1 MHCVAAAAM
10 PCVPDSHSDSPLPPR
25 ATLPFGVMDEDKH
38 IFLCARFR
46 SARNIFSAA
55 ARHHLIFE
63 RKTLEELLQS
73 IITDLNKYTD
83 IQWDI
88 QREREG
94 WVVAERRRRGNGKS
108 KIWCMMSRRRRV
120 HGAEL
125 VVTMAWCVVQA
136 SEEEAMA
143 GRKYCVTCPQRQRM

>member
-88 QREREG
+88 QRERG
-94 WVVAERRRRGNGKS
+94 MGRGRTPSPRKW
-108 KIWCMMSRRRRV
+108 KIENMV
-120 HGAEL
+120 HDEQAAAGA
-125 VVTMAWCVVQA
+125 W
-136 SEEEAMA
+136 
-143 GRKYCVTCPQRQRM
+143 R